1 MHFPRPVS
9 AVVIMCVAV
18 CLGTDMKLALPSS
31 LENHYETL
39 RLLYTDCQVV
49 HGNLEITHL
58 SGNPDLSF
66 LQGIVEVQG
75 YVLVAH
81 VSVKLV
87 PLDNL
92 RIIRGSQL
100 YSSNYSLAVLD
111 NQGLETLR
119 LRSLK
124 EILLGGVSIWGNP
137 QLCFPDPQSINL
149 RDILDEQNTPHHR
162 ELRLQ
167 SRAPNCANCHPAC
180 ENRCWGETEQDCQ
193 TLTRIIC
200 SGCQR
205 CKGRLL
211 SDCCHK
217 QCAAGCTGPKDSDC
231 LACRHF
237 NDSGLCKEACPPAT
251 IYDTVIFQSKPN
263 PDKRFSFGATCVK
276 KCPYNYLAMEVAC
289 TLNCPQNSKEVIV
302 KQPDGTET
310 QKCEKC
316 EGDCAKGGTQMRLLL
331 TFIGNFTIRKCT
343 KIFGSLAFR
352 AQSYLY
358 IDAWPEKWSN
368 LSVFENL
375 KVIRGRML
383 YM

>member
-1 MHFPRPVS
+1 MSVKRFCRTPIKRFCQM
-9 AVVIMCVAV
+9 AY
-18 CLGTDMKLALPSS
+18 MKLALPSS

-124 EILLGGVSIWGNP
+124 GQLKYKHVCVS
-137 QLCFPDPQSINL
+137 CS
-149 RDILDEQNTPHHR
+149 
-162 ELRLQ
+162 ELRAQISAVACFFLFF
-167 SRAPNCANCHPAC
+167 SASGANCHPAC

-331 TFIGNFTIRKCT
+331 TFIGNFTIRSFLYPGLKMGH
-343 KIFGSLAFR
+343 KLFMDFINILSDGST
-352 AQSYLY
+352 Q
-358 IDAWPEKWSN
+358 
-368 LSVFENL
+368 
-375 KVIRGRML
+375 IRKKMCQL
-383 YM
+383 VVTS